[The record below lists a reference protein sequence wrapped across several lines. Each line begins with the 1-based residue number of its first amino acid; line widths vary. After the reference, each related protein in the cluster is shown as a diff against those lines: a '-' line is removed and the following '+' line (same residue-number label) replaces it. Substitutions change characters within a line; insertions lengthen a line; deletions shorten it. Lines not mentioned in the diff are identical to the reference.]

1 MADGNHLNLDESV
14 SAVEGAGWAY
24 PPLIINSALTGII
37 PSKKDNQ
44 HVPISPA
51 EIAQDAK
58 RCYEAGTR
66 IVHVHARDADGN
78 ATWDPSVYA
87 EVIGGIRE
95 ACPELIVCTST
106 SGRNFSEIEKRSA
119 VLQLKGKL
127 RPDMASLT
135 LGSMNFPK
143 QASVNPPAVV
153 QGLAQIMHENGIKPE
168 LEVFEPGMIDY
179 AHYLIE
185 KSVLKPPFY
194 FNLFLGSL
202 GTTSAKPANL
212 VNMVNSLPEGTVWAA
227 AGVGRFQLYVNAL
240 SVAMQG
246 NVRVGIEDN
255 IWFDARRTR
264 AATNVDLVSRIAGIA
279 RTMGRRL
286 ATAAEV
292 RAALGIAPL
301 AA

>member
-1 MADGNHLNLDESV
+1 MADGNHLNLGDKGGM
-14 SAVEGAGWAY
+14 EGAGWMY

-44 HVPISPA
+44 HVPITPA

-58 RCYEAGTR
+58 RCYDAGTR
-66 IVHVHARDADGN
+66 IVHVHARDADGT
-78 ATWDPSVYA
+78 ATWNPDIYA
-87 EVIGGIRE
+87 EIIGSIRE

-106 SGRNFSEIEKRSA
+106 SGRNISEIEKRSA

-135 LGSMNFPK
+135 LGSLNFPK

-153 QGLAQIMHENGIKPE
+153 QGLAQIMLENNIKPE

-179 AHYLIE
+179 AHYLAE
-185 KSVLKPPFY
+185 KAILKPPFY

-212 VNMVNSLPEGTVWAA
+212 VHMVNNLPDGAIWAA
-227 AGVGRFQLYVNAL
+227 AGVGRFQLYVNTL

-255 IWFDARRTR
+255 IWYDARRTR
-264 AATNVDLVSRIAGIA
+264 EATNVDLVQRIAGIA
-279 RTMGRRL
+279 QAIGRRL

-301 AA
+301 